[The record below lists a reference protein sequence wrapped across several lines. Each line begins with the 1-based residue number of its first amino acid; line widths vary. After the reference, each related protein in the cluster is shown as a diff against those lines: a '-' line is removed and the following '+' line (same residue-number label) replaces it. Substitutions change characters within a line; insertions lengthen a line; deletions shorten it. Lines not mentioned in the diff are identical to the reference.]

1 MGKNKLTVIF
11 GTAACRLAV
20 DKGVEAAKAAL
31 DSGEMDSLQGS
42 YHTYELDTEAD
53 LNVVKSVLEDF
64 DGYNAYYWE

>member
-1 MGKNKLTVIF
+1 
-11 GTAACRLAV
+11 
-20 DKGVEAAKAAL
+20 
-31 DSGEMDSLQGS
+31 MDSLQGS